1 MFAHLSYRV
10 RLPLSLVATAL
21 FTTLVICLLMAWHTY
36 RNVRIELVDNGSR
49 LGYAVANAVQ
59 PALLHD
65 DIWLAYSILRGPRS
79 IQGNLDATLIVLD
92 DERKI
97 FASNKPRLLPV
108 AVPLQEADPVLA
120 KMLPADDKG
129 PGGGE
134 LVDLD
139 SLPDRLLLVSP
150 IASDGVT
157 VGLLLLVYPRQVLWP
172 RFAAIVKEG
181 GLSVLLVLAV
191 IIPLGWLWGQRMV
204 NPLARLAHCMV
215 RVRDEAPENIECSVE
230 EGDDE
235 IGRLNARFRELLGGL
250 REKAEL
256 ERQMVSSERL
266 AAVGRLAA
274 GVAHE
279 INNPLGGMLMAIDT
293 LRERRITDP
302 HTERTMSLLERGLIQ
317 IQDTVSALLV
327 EARREPHS
335 LTAQDVEDT
344 RTLIA
349 TLVAKRELRMD
360 WNNGV
365 DGPLSL
371 PSTQVRQ
378 VVINLLLN
386 AVQSTPRGGRVA
398 ATFHQ
403 DYSDLVI
410 TIENDGEAMEQET
423 LDHLFEPYYGRREGG
438 SGLGL
443 WVTYQIVRQLRGEIG
458 VDSRDGVT
466 CFRVT
471 LPLLNIEAS
480 SHAA

>member
-172 RFAAIVKEG
+172 RFAAIVKQG
-181 GLSVLLVLAV
+181 GCRCYWCWRSLSHWAGFGGSEWSILWLA
-191 IIPLGWLWGQRMV
+191 WLTAWYEFGT
-204 NPLARLAHCMV
+204 RLQ
-215 RVRDEAPENIECSVE
+215 
-230 EGDDE
+230 
-235 IGRLNARFRELLGGL
+235 
-250 REKAEL
+250 KT
-256 ERQMVSSERL
+256 SS
-266 AAVGRLAA
+266 AAW
-274 GVAHE
+274 
-279 INNPLGGMLMAIDT
+279 
-293 LRERRITDP
+293 
-302 HTERTMSLLERGLIQ
+302 
-317 IQDTVSALLV
+317 
-327 EARREPHS
+327 RRETTKSGVSMPVFAS
-335 LTAQDVEDT
+335 CWGGC
-344 RTLIA
+344 
-349 TLVAKRELRMD
+349 AKRRN
-360 WNNGV
+360 WSAKWS
-365 DGPLSL
+365 P
-371 PSTQVRQ
+371 
-378 VVINLLLN
+378 
-386 AVQSTPRGGRVA
+386 A
-398 ATFHQ
+398 
-403 DYSDLVI
+403 
-410 TIENDGEAMEQET
+410 
-423 LDHLFEPYYGRREGG
+423 
-438 SGLGL
+438 SG
-443 WVTYQIVRQLRGEIG
+443 WPQ
-458 VDSRDGVT
+458 
-466 CFRVT
+466 
-471 LPLLNIEAS
+471 
-480 SHAA
+480 